1 MPGNFIFRALKS
13 ILFWNDVRGLKI
25 FSKAAVGQI
34 NKNLIIELFITFL
47 AQGIN
52 EFF

>member
-13 ILFWNDVRGLKI
+13 IFFWNDVRGLKI

-34 NKNLIIELFITFL
+34 NKNLIIGAPRGAYTTR
-47 AQGIN
+47 G
-52 EFF
+52 